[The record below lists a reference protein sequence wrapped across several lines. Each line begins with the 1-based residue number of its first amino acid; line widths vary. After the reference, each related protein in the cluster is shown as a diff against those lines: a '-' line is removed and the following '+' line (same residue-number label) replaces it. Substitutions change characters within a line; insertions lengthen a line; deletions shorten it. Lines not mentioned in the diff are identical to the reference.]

1 MQGAELIGIFLLGGL
16 VAPGVMM
23 LMNRMLAPKRPTPT
37 KLMPYECGVTPIG
50 DARVRFPFRFYI
62 FAIFFVVFEI
72 EVLFLFPWAA
82 VYQRVLLEPTMQ
94 WSAFWEV
101 VLFVFILMIGWI
113 YAFRRGLLRWE

>member
-1 MQGAELIGIFLLGGL
+1 MLGGL